1 MQERKNRG
9 GPLRNRQVLGVVSD
23 PEMKGGKFCRVCRA
37 RGRARLPEFSLGKK
51 RRSEMKRVIL
61 LAVLILLISSS
72 YSLAEV
78 PCKINYQGRL
88 IKDNV
93 PVNGTRTM
101 RFSIYDSATAGSQ
114 LWTSRDVNVTVYNG
128 LFRVVLDLEGV
139 DWTAGQELY
148 LEVKAGD
155 DILSPRERIYAYPYA
170 INTHLLEGKT
180 TAHFLDVSSSTQT
193 KQGGLNILGN
203 VGIGTTSPSVKL
215 HIDSGG
221 ITSSPIAAIRIVD
234 GNQAAGKVLTSD
246 ANGVGRWGVS
256 GQLTVCKFK
265 TTDQTISS
273 GFGELDNDLQYSI
286 GSGEEWNIEVIATGA
301 GTNGL
306 SMCFDFP
313 TGKGPCGGILEL
325 INGPYGTASHTWLYS
340 VGVGFGGGTSNQQVS
355 TFKAYGRVKNTGA
368 SAAIFGVKWWVLS
381 GTATV
386 FGKGSFLRLTKVN

>member
-1 MQERKNRG
+1 
-9 GPLRNRQVLGVVSD
+9 
-23 PEMKGGKFCRVCRA
+23 
-37 RGRARLPEFSLGKK
+37 
-51 RRSEMKRVIL
+51 MKRAII

-72 YSLAEV
+72 YSFAEV

-93 PVNGTRTM
+93 PVHNTLGIPMVFTLYDEPTGTNGQREVY
-101 RFSIYDSATAGSQ
+101 RG
-114 LWTSRDVNVTVYNG
+114 NVPVYNG

-155 DILSPRERIYAYPYA
+155 DILSPREPIYAYPYA

-193 KQGGLNILGN
+193 KQGGLNIMGK

-221 ITSSPIAAIRIVD
+221 ITSSPIAAIKIVD

-246 ANGVGRWGVS
+246 ANGVGRWVTR

-265 TTDQTISS
+265 NSNQTISTTRV
-273 GFGELDNDLQYSI
+273 LDNDLQYSI

-301 GTNGL
+301 GTGL
-306 SMCFDFP
+306 SMGFYFP
-313 TGKGPCGGILEL
+313 VADTGSCVGILEL
-325 INGPYGTASHTWLYS
+325 INGPYDTASHTWLYN
-340 VGVGFGGGTSNQQVS
+340 VGVSTGGGTTNQQVS
-355 TFKAYGRVKNTGA
+355 TFKAYGWVKNTGA
-368 SAAIFGVKWWVLS
+368 SAATFGVTWRVPS

-386 FGKGSFLRLTKVN
+386 DGNTSFLRLTKVN